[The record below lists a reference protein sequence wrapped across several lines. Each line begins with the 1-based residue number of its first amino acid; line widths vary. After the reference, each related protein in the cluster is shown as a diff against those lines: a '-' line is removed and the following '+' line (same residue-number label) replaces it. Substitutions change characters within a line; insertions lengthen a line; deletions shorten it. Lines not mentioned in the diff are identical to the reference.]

1 MFPLYRSERQ
11 SPRVPLPSRSVVSF
25 PARHPAPR
33 LTSPTALTTT
43 VGLIGNKIDL
53 CSIHQRVKNLD
64 SMMMTNPLPV
74 MLPTITDYGMLTPTL
89 GIKRGSDELLS
100 QSGAVSNGASMSPQ
114 PHHAADNNNDAKK
127 VKLDKSHSGK
137 PSRVIHIRNIPN
149 EVSEAEIIHLG
160 LPFGRVTN
168 VLVLKGKNQAF
179 LEMADENA
187 AATMVTYY
195 ASGIAQL
202 RGRAVYVQFSNHR
215 ELKTDQTHSNN
226 AVSSPT
232 NDVANT
238 SENSN
243 NQVAIP
249 GQNQVTSAGET
260 QGGPNTV
267 LRVIVEHMLYP
278 ITLDI
283 LYQIFTRFG
292 KVLKIVTFTKNS
304 SFQALIQYADML
316 SAQTAKF
323 SLDGQNVYNSCC
335 TLRIDY
341 SKMQNLNVKYN
352 NDKSRDYTNPN
363 LPTGDA
369 NLDAASLAL
378 GGELLPQLLMGAG
391 SQPRARIPVES
402 IAGAPGVLPTPFA
415 AMHGLPSPLAGPYN
429 GVPPAGGLA
438 GLSGFPLGAAGL
450 GVRVQGSAQASAVL
464 LVSNL
469 NEEMVTPDALFTLFG
484 VYGDVQRVKILY
496 NKKDS
501 ALIQMAEPHQA
512 LLALTHMDK
521 LRVFGKQIKVM
532 LSKHQTVQLPKEG
545 QPDAGLT
552 KDYTNS
558 TLHRFKKPGSKNYQ
572 NIYPPSATLHLSNIP
587 ATVAEEEIKDAFTKN
602 GFTVKAF
609 KFFPKDRKMA
619 LIQMPNMDDA
629 VAALIKMHN
638 YQLSESNHLRV
649 SFSKSNI

>member
-1 MFPLYRSERQ
+1 MVS
-11 SPRVPLPSRSVVSF
+11 VPEF
-25 PARHPAPR
+25 QYARG
-33 LTSPTALTTT
+33 TSASL
-43 VGLIGNKIDL
+43 
-53 CSIHQRVKNLD
+53 
-64 SMMMTNPLPV
+64 MM
-74 MLPTITDYGMLTPTL
+74 
-89 GIKRGSDELLS
+89 
-100 QSGAVSNGASMSPQ
+100 
-114 PHHAADNNNDAKK
+114 
-127 VKLDKSHSGK
+127 VKLDKSHNGK
-137 PSRVIHIRNIPN
+137 PSKVVHIRNIPN

-195 ASGIAQL
+195 ASCIAQL

-215 ELKTDQTHSNN
+215 ELKTDQAHSNN

-232 NDVANT
+232 NDEGHA
-238 SENSN
+238 SKNSS

-249 GQNQVTSAGET
+249 GQNQVSSQAET

-267 LRVIVEHMLYP
+267 LRVIVEHMIYP
-278 ITLDI
+278 ISLDI

-304 SFQALIQYADML
+304 SFQALIQYADMVA
-316 SAQTAKF
+316 AQTAKF
-323 SLDGQNVYNSCC
+323 ELQSLDGQNIYNSCC

-369 NLDAASLAL
+369 NIDAASLAL
-378 GGELLPQLLMGAG
+378 GGELLPQILMGAG
-391 SQPRARIPVES
+391 SQPRARIPEENLQENQSVFLPMLVES

-429 GVPPAGGLA
+429 GVPPAGGLG
-438 GLSGFPLGAAGL
+438 GLGGFPLGAGAL
-450 GVRVQGSAQASAVL
+450 GVRVPGGGQSSAVL

-512 LLALTHMDK
+512 HLAITHMDK
-521 LRVFGKQIKVM
+521 LRVFGKQIKVV

-552 KDYTNS
+552 KDYTS
-558 TLHRFKKPGSKNYQ
+558 SPLHRFKKPGSKNYQ
-572 NIYPPSATLHLSNIP
+572 NIYPPSSTLHLSNIP
-587 ATVAEEEIKDAFTKN
+587 ATVTEEEIKDAFSKN
-602 GFTVKAF
+602 GFNVKAF

-619 LIQMPNMDDA
+619 LIQLLNMDDA

-638 YQLSESNHLRV
+638 FQLSESNHLRV

>member
-1 MFPLYRSERQ
+1 
-11 SPRVPLPSRSVVSF
+11 
-25 PARHPAPR
+25 
-33 LTSPTALTTT
+33 
-43 VGLIGNKIDL
+43 
-53 CSIHQRVKNLD
+53 
-64 SMMMTNPLPV
+64 MMMTNLPPV
-74 MLPTITDYGMLTPTL
+74 MLPPITDYGMLAPTL
-89 GIKRGSDELLS
+89 GIKVRIPDLSNFRPFPTAPFPVVSVQEFQYARGTGASLTMRGSDELLS

-149 EVSEAEIIHLG
+149 EVTEAEIIHLG

-195 ASGIAQL
+195 ASGVAQL

-226 AVSSPT
+226 A
-232 NDVANT
+232 
-238 SENSN
+238 NSN
-243 NQVAIP
+243 NQVAIA
-249 GQNQVTSAGET
+249 GQNQVTGAGET

-267 LRVIVEHMLYP
+267 LRVVVEHLVYP

-304 SFQALIQYADML
+304 CYQALIQYADML

-335 TLRIDY
+335 TLRIEY

-378 GGELLPQLLMGAG
+378 GGELLLMGAG

-415 AMHGLPSPLAGPYN
+415 MHGLASPLAGPYN

-438 GLSGFPLGAAGL
+438 GLGGFPLGAAGL
-450 GVRVQGSAQASAVL
+450 GVRVQGSAQASSVL

>member
-1 MFPLYRSERQ
+1 ML
-11 SPRVPLPSRSVVSF
+11 
-25 PARHPAPR
+25 
-33 LTSPTALTTT
+33 
-43 VGLIGNKIDL
+43 KIFKKMMKVL
-53 CSIHQRVKNLD
+53 NLKYKKRRKLK
-64 SMMMTNPLPV
+64 T
-74 MLPTITDYGMLTPTL
+74 
-89 GIKRGSDELLS
+89 KRGSDELLS

-149 EVSEAEIIHLG
+149 EVTEAEIIHLG

-179 LEMADENA
+179 LEMGDENA
-187 AATMVTYY
+187 AATMVNYY
-195 ASGIAQL
+195 ATGVAQL

-243 NQVAIP
+243 NQVAIA
-249 GQNQVTSAGET
+249 GQNQVSGPGET

-267 LRVIVEHMLYP
+267 LRVIVEHLLYP

-283 LYQIFTRFG
+283 LYQIFTRYG

-323 SLDGQNVYNSCC
+323 EVEKAVALNLPLLKSLDGQNVYNSCC

-369 NLDAASLAL
+369 SLDAASLAL
-378 GGELLPQLLMGAG
+378 GGELLLMGAG

-415 AMHGLPSPLAGPYN
+415 MHGLASPLAGPYN

-438 GLSGFPLGAAGL
+438 GLGGFPLGAAGL

-572 NIYPPSATLHLSNIP
+572 NIYPPSSTLHLSNIP